1 MATNRL
7 CQRLR
12 NGETCLGLGNMYPAA
27 GIVEGMCRGWDFVW
41 IDGQH
46 GQMAYD
52 ACLGAVQAAAGLG
65 LDTVLRVPG
74 HEPGIVGPLLDLAP
88 SALMA
93 PMVNNAE
100 DARRV
105 VEATHFPPLGTRSYG
120 GRRVIDLYGR
130 EYYLERETL
139 VIAQIETLEAVDCAR
154 EIIGTDGI
162 DMLFFG
168 PDDAKVRMKI
178 PIHTG
183 IQEHET
189 LREAMKRTADAA
201 LAAGKLCGTVAAN
214 AAALHTA
221 RALGYTC
228 LVGGGDIMFLRTGS
242 AAKLEELRGAMQVQ
256 ERGPAEAAPGGG
268 VYGG

>member
-1 MATNRL
+1 MKTNRL
-7 CQRLR
+7 AQNLR
-12 NGETCLGLGNMYPAA
+12 EGKTVLGLCHMYEAP
-27 GIVEGMCRGWDFVW
+27 GIVEGMCTGWDFVW

-46 GQMAYD
+46 GQFTYD
-52 ACLGAVQAAAGLG
+52 RVIHAQRAAEAVGVETL
-65 LDTVLRVPG
+65 LRVPS
-74 HEPGIVGPLLDLAP
+74 HEAGRLGLFADMAP
-88 SALMA
+88 SAIMA
-93 PMVNNAE
+93 PMVNTVAE
-100 DARRV
+100 ARAIVQAVRF
-105 VEATHFPPLGTRSYG
+105 APLGSRSYG